1 MKKRT
6 IYLPE
11 WLDELVEQKAKRQ
24 RRSFSA
30 QVLWES
36 EWSVGPPTPYFN
48 SDREGNIV
56 KPIAWAEPRIKMWE
70 EGGFEYDD

>member
-6 IYLPE
+6 IYLPG

-30 QVLWES
+30 QVLWEL
-36 EWSVGPPTPYFN
+36 EWAVGPPTPYFSN
-48 SDREGNIV
+48 HRSVE
-56 KPIAWAEPRIKMWE
+56 PITWAEPKIHAWE
-70 EGGFEYDD
+70 EGDFEYDD